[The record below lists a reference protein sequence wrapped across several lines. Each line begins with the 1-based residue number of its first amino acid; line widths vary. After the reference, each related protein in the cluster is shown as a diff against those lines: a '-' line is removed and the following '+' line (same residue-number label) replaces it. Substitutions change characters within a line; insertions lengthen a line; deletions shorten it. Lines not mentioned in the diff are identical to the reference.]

1 MELASLSIRIARSEN
16 LSALPQVML
25 SVIRKMSDPTVS
37 SAELETIFRRE
48 PAIVAKLLKAANSS
62 YYGLRHPVQ
71 SVSAAIAVL
80 GMKAVGNI
88 VISVAYQQTLASQ
101 HSKLFDRGSFWQH
114 SLATGILAR
123 AIARKVSPECAEEYY
138 MIGLLHDIGWL
149 GLERHCPA
157 ELDKILTLVRQHSI
171 PELKAQMSVLG
182 FDTTDVG
189 AVMAT
194 QWRLGDRM
202 VNAIEHHGNPNAAE
216 DHQNAAH
223 ILNVANGI
231 AHQTGFPNQSP
242 AESIEPDPGSI
253 FNLDLQDEFLDELR
267 GWIRSEVIETSKAYS
282 LK

>member
-1 MELASLSIRIARSEN
+1 M
-16 LSALPQVML
+16 
-25 SVIRKMSDPTVS
+25 
-37 SAELETIFRRE
+37 IFRRE

-62 YYGLRHPVQ
+62 YYGLRNPVQ

-80 GMKAVGNI
+80 GMKAVSNI

-123 AIARKVSPECAEEYY
+123 AIAKKVSPESAEEFY

-157 ELDKILTLVRQHSI
+157 ELDKILVLIRQHKI
-171 PELKAQMSVLG
+171 PEYKAQLSVLG

-189 AVMAT
+189 AVMAK

-202 VNAIEHHGNPNAAE
+202 IDAIEHHRNPTAAQN
-216 DHQNAAH
+216 HQDAAH

-231 AHQTGFPNQSP
+231 AHQTGFENQSP
-242 AESIEPDPGSI
+242 SECVDPDPGSV
-253 FNLDLQDEFLDELR
+253 FNLDLQDDFLDELR
-267 GWIRSEVIETSKAYS
+267 GWIRGEVIDTSKAYS